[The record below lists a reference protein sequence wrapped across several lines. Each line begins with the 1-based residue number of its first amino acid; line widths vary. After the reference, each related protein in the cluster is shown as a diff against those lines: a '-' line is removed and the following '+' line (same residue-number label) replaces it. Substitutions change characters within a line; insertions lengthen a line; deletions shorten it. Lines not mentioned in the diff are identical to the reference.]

1 MQTETGKHTTL
12 GLAALIALVLGSMI
26 GGGIF
31 SLPQT
36 ISVKTGA
43 FPALIAWTITGAGML
58 TLALIFQSLSMRKP
72 DLNAG
77 VFAYAK
83 AGFGEYVGFL
93 SALGYWAGACLGN
106 VSFLVLYKSTLGAV
120 IPAYG
125 DGNTVAAVVT
135 SSVLLW
141 AIHYLL
147 LRGVQQ
153 AAILNTVTTV
163 VKVSAIVL
171 FVFLA
176 IPSFDL
182 ETLRQNLWG
191 DPAMNLGGTGTQVAA
206 AMYVTVFV
214 FLGIEG
220 ASTYSRYAR
229 RRSDVGVATIGGFL
243 IVLALVVAITL
254 LAFGIL
260 PQAELSQLRNPST
273 AGVLKAV
280 VGTWGAYFISIA
292 LIISVVGAFLS
303 WTLMAAEVLFV
314 ASNTGS
320 MPRFLGRQNRNMAP
334 AAALWLTNGLVQLF
348 LVLTLF
354 AQSAYLL
361 VLSLTSSMAII
372 PYLLVAAYAF
382 KLARTGESYEGDR
395 AVTRT
400 RELIIA
406 ALAMVFSLYLLY
418 VGGTKYLLLATVIYA
433 PGVALYVIARRER
446 NEQVFRHAGERVLCA
461 LLTVAAIVAV
471 ALLATRSLG

>member
-1 MQTETGKHTTL
+1 
-12 GLAALIALVLGSMI
+12 
-26 GGGIF
+26 
-31 SLPQT
+31 
-36 ISVKTGA
+36 VKTGA

-182 ETLRQNLWG
+182 ETLSR
-191 DPAMNLGGTGTQVAA
+191 TC
-206 AMYVTVFV
+206 
-214 FLGIEG
+214 G
-220 ASTYSRYAR
+220 AIR
-229 RRSDVGVATIGGFL
+229 R
-243 IVLALVVAITL
+243 
-254 LAFGIL
+254 
-260 PQAELSQLRNPST
+260 
-273 AGVLKAV
+273 
-280 VGTWGAYFISIA
+280 
-292 LIISVVGAFLS
+292 
-303 WTLMAAEVLFV
+303 
-314 ASNTGS
+314 
-320 MPRFLGRQNRNMAP
+320 
-334 AAALWLTNGLVQLF
+334 
-348 LVLTLF
+348 
-354 AQSAYLL
+354 
-361 VLSLTSSMAII
+361 
-372 PYLLVAAYAF
+372 
-382 KLARTGESYEGDR
+382 
-395 AVTRT
+395 
-400 RELIIA
+400 
-406 ALAMVFSLYLLY
+406 
-418 VGGTKYLLLATVIYA
+418 
-433 PGVALYVIARRER
+433 
-446 NEQVFRHAGERVLCA
+446 
-461 LLTVAAIVAV
+461 
-471 ALLATRSLG
+471 